1 MLYKALEVG
10 VKKLMKLP
18 VYKFNSQ
25 TKKQVS
31 GGAIGLEMTGELAG
45 V

>member
-1 MLYKALEVG
+1 MLCKALETE
-10 VKKLMKLP
+10 VKKVMESY